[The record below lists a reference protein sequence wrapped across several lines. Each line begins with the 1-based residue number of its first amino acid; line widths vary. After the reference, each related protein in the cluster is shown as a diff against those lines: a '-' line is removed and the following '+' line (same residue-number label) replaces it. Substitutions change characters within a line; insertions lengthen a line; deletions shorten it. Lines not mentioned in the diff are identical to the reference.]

1 MKINKSY
8 KVELKL
14 CKHAGLVVLEDLNVQ
29 GMLKNHC
36 LAKSISDASFGEFR
50 RQVEYKMKWKGG
62 EVLLANRLF
71 PSSQLCSRCGH
82 KQYME
87 LKDRE
92 YVCSKCGLIIGRDL
106 NAARN
111 LELLGIKHVVEK
123 LRTTA
128 VGPTVEARGGLRVIN
143 RPTKRELSSDYLLNK
158 ELIA

>member
-29 GMLKNHC
+29 GMLKNHR
-36 LAKSISDASFGEFR
+36 LAKSISDVGFYEFR
-50 RQVEYKMKWKGG
+50 REIEYKMKWKGG
-62 EVLLANRLF
+62 EVLLANTFF

-82 KQYME
+82 KLHME

-92 YVCSKCGLIIGRDL
+92 YICSHCGLIIDRDL

-111 LELLGIKHVVEK
+111 LELLGIKRK
-123 LRTTA
+123 TA
-128 VGPTVEARGGLRVIN
+128 VGPTVEARGGLRDVI
-143 RPTKRELSSDYLLNK
+143 RPMKRELSSDLIPFK